1 MYIGIVG
8 CMGIGKT
15 KLTQALASHLRYR
28 AFYEPVR
35 QNPYL
40 DDFYSDMP
48 AYAFKNQLFVL
59 THRFRQHLEIQELH
73 RNGVGVLQDQLLFV
87 DALYAKLAH
96 ELKVMDDRDFST
108 YTNLF
113 GTIKDFIILPT
124 VIVHLRTP
132 VTTIQERIRERGRAS
147 EKEVS
152 KKYLQ
157 LLSDFIDEWTK
168 SISAG
173 TQVIQMDWTTYQPVE
188 DVVKQIE
195 DRLQVQL
202 ILPVR

>member
-15 KLTQALASHLRYR
+15 RLTQALAAHLGYR
-28 AFYEPVR
+28 AYYEPVR

-40 DDFYSDMP
+40 DDFYADMKK
-48 AYAFKNQLFVL
+48 YAFKNQLFVL

-73 RNGVGVLQDQLLFV
+73 RNGVGVLQDQLIFV

-96 ELKVMDDRDFST
+96 ELEVMDDRDYST
-108 YTNLF
+108 YSNLF
-113 GTIKDFIILPT
+113 DTIKDFIILPT
-124 VIVHLRTP
+124 VIIHLRTP
-132 VTTIQERIRERGRAS
+132 VNTIQERIQERGRAS

-157 LLSDFIDEWTK
+157 MLSDFIDEWTEF
-168 SISAG
+168 ISTG
-173 TQVIQMDWTTYQPVE
+173 TQVMRMDWTTYQPVE
-188 DVVKQIE
+188 EVVQQIE
-195 DRLQVQL
+195 DHLQVQL
-202 ILPVR
+202 ALPVR